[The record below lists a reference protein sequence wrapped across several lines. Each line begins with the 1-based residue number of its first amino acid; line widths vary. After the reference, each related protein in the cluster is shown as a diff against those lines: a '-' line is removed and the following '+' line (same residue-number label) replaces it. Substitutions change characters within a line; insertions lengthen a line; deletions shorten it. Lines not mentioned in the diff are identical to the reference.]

1 MILQSTIGAKMRRT
15 HLTLQIAQRVEAK
28 NEAQKILETAK
39 PDAAKTKRSVKKDDA
54 LKGGEKERE
63 LKQA

>member
-1 MILQSTIGAKMRRT
+1 MCRT